1 MKLPKLPS
9 LPSIKISNAFKW
21 ILTLLI
27 LGILLVGTAY
37 FYIGQQRSNSD
48 LSGELSQAQQD
59 LIVNS
64 ALKDQYQSSLR
75 QSGLALSASKALFF
89 TSSRSMAVEEAL
101 FGAADE
107 VGVVITTV
115 SCAAPRAEVQ
125 GQTTYQVFSVGVNAS
140 GEVEKLRAFVGVLG
154 DWLPSAKIISANV
167 ASAEE
172 GSASL
177 NLTLTVYAL

>member
-1 MKLPKLPS
+1 M
-9 LPSIKISNAFKW
+9 PSIKISNAFKW
-21 ILTLLI
+21 ILTVLI
-27 LGILLVGTAY
+27 LGVLLVGTAY
-37 FYIGQQRSNSD
+37 FYIGQQRNNSD
-48 LSGELSQAQQD
+48 LSGSLSQAQQD

-89 TSSRSMAVEEAL
+89 TSSQSMAVEEAL
-101 FGAADE
+101 FDAADE

-115 SCAAPRAEVQ
+115 SCSAPSAQVQ

-154 DWLPSAKIISANV
+154 DWLPSARIVSANV
-167 ASAEE
+167 AIAGE
-172 GSASL
+172 GTASL